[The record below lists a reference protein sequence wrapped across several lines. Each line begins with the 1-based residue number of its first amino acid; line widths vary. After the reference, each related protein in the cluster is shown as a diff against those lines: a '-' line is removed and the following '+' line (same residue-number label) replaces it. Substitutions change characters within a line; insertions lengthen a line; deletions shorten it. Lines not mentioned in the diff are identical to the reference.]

1 MTRHDYMMTLYD
13 FAFQVEEFFNDPAD
27 DLMKALV
34 EKAISIRMDIDDEL
48 DETAAQEDDA
58 DGDDASAL
66 ASAGMGTDEDY
77 GGTDDRL

>member
-1 MTRHDYMMTLYD
+1 
-13 FAFQVEEFFNDPAD
+13 
-27 DLMKALV
+27 
-34 EKAISIRMDIDDEL
+34 MDIDDEL

>member
-13 FAFQVEEFFNDPAD
+13 FALQVEEFFNDPAD
-27 DLMKALV
+27 DLMKVLV
-34 EKAISIRMDIDDEL
+34 EKAISIKMDIDDEL
-48 DETAAQEDDA
+48 DEQGAAEDDQ